1 MCVYLNL
8 KHNNVKDSFFVC
20 FTFYFQ
26 ANPPLVRP
34 HKPMKSNKNDLE
46 ISVLGLHFVVSSQHF
61 ANGKLKVIFYYFIHT
76 YKENVKGPFQGL
88 N

>member
-1 MCVYLNL
+1 MIHLL
-8 KHNNVKDSFFVC
+8 FVLR
-20 FTFYFQ
+20 FYFQ

-61 ANGKLKVIFYYFIHT
+61 ANGKLKVIFYCF
-76 YKENVKGPFQGL
+76 
-88 N
+88 